1 MESSFTPNMLG
12 AYGPWAAGL
21 AGDGPGALSWRRG
34 GWPDLESWRAQ
45 ARARVWEC
53 LAPPDAG
60 GLPPVEL
67 RRCYA
72 YDGLHVEE
80 LSWQLPY
87 GPPTEAILLKPLG
100 AQGPLPG
107 VLALHDHGARKFYGK
122 EKIADTGAACPPA
135 LEGRAAYG
143 GVVWANALAKRGYA
157 VLVPDAFA
165 FGSRRVRLADV
176 PAAIRPEAAGDSD
189 DGDTTGDDPAAV
201 AAYDAWAAQHES
213 ILAKSLLC
221 AGTTWPGVWLAE
233 DRAALDVLCARPD
246 VDAARVGCAGLS
258 GGGLRTCY
266 LGGLDD
272 RIACAVC
279 AGMMTTWRDYL
290 LHKSFAHTWMIYIP
304 HLPRELEYGEILGLR
319 APRATL
325 VLNNTEDALFTLPE
339 MRRADAILRAVYDSL
354 DRSQNGSDRYRCSY
368 YPGPHKFDLPMQAEA
383 FAWLDRWLVED
394 VRGIS

>member
-1 MESSFTPNMLG
+1 MEAPFTPNMLG

-21 AGDGPGALSWRRG
+21 VGESPGALSWRRG
-34 GWPDLESWRAQ
+34 DWPDLESWRAQ

-53 LAPPDAG
+53 LAPPDVG
-60 GLPPVEL
+60 GPPSVEV

-72 YDGLHVEE
+72 HDGLHVEE
-80 LSWQLPY
+80 LVWQLAY

-100 AQGPLPG
+100 AQEPLPG

-135 LEGRAAYG
+135 LEGRTAYG
-143 GVVWANALAKRGYA
+143 GVAWANALAKRGYV

-176 PAAIRPEAAGDSD
+176 PAAIRPERAGDSD
-189 DGDTTGDDPAAV
+189 DLVDGPVAV
-201 AAYDAWAAQHES
+201 AAYDAWASQHES
-213 ILAKSLLC
+213 TLAKSLLC
-221 AGTTWPGVWLAE
+221 AGTTWAGVWLAE
-233 DRAALDVLCARPD
+233 DQRALDVLCARPD
-246 VDAARVGCAGLS
+246 VDGARVGCAGLS

-266 LGGLDD
+266 LAGLDD

-304 HLPRELEYGEILGLR
+304 HLPRDLEYGEVFGLR
-319 APRATL
+319 APRPAL
-325 VLNNTEDALFTLPE
+325 VLNNTEDALFTLAE
-339 MRRADAILRAVYDSL
+339 MRRADAILAALYDSL
-354 DRSQNGSDRYRCSY
+354 DAGDRYRCSY

-383 FAWLDRWLVED
+383 FAWFDHWLLTGE
-394 VRGIS
+394 